1 MSLPSFS
8 TQGALFSLAGLGRR
22 LFGPADRYG
31 LFARKVYPL
40 LVAAR
45 PKLASLYCADNGR
58 PAVEP
63 VLLAGVS
70 LLQYLEG
77 APDRQ
82 AVDCLRYHVGWN
94 LALNRHVGDDLFH
107 PTCLVNFRQ
116 RLIAGGQS
124 AVVFAQIL
132 EGLVAA
138 GLVARQGK
146 QRLDSTQVF
155 GLVSRMSK
163 LECVRESLRLAL
175 AEVKERAQKFALPA
189 FWEQLWSRYVE
200 SKLDYKASRETLVGK
215 LQEAGADAWRLL
227 GWVERLSDKEIAQGE
242 EVKLL
247 RRVFGEQFEVAEGRE
262 PVVEPK
268 REWGSGTVQ
277 NPHEPEATWAA
288 KGRGAQKKEHVGY
301 KVQVAET
308 VNDAL
313 LAPGEPTRN
322 FIVGVATQPAHH
334 SDEAGAE
341 QMAAEQAAMGLDRP
355 PTQYVDAAYISA
367 EALAVAAAQGR
378 ELIGPAQPAPQPKEG
393 RFSAEAFAVEVEQRQ
408 ARCPGGRLNTQCSR
422 LEDKQ
427 TGKVVYRFE
436 WSTQCADCPLRG
448 QCVGE
453 GQKHRTLVVGEH
465 HTLLQARRQEQK
477 TEAFQEQVQARN
489 ALEGTQ
495 SELVRGHGLRQARYR
510 GLEKDRLQNYFIG
523 AACNAKR
530 WIRRLVWEFQH
541 GSVAAAVAVATG

>member
-8 TQGALFSLAGLGRR
+8 TQGALFSLAGLGRQ
-22 LFGPADRYG
+22 LFGPTDRYR
-31 LFARKVYPL
+31 LFAERIYPL

-45 PKLASLYCADNGR
+45 PKLAAVYCPDNGR

-63 VLLAGVS
+63 VLLLGVN

-77 APDRQ
+77 TPDRQ
-82 AVDCLRYHVGWN
+82 AVDCLRYHAGWN
-94 LALNRHVGDDLFH
+94 FALNRHLGDEVFH
-107 PTCLVNFRQ
+107 PTCLVNFRA
-116 RLIAGGQS
+116 RLIEQGQS
-124 AVVFAQIL
+124 ALAFAQVL
-132 EGLVAA
+132 DGLVAA

-155 GLVSRMSK
+155 GLVSRMSN

-175 AEVKERAQKFALPA
+175 EELKGRAQKFAPPA

-200 SKLDYKASRETLVGK
+200 SKLNYQVSRETLTAK
-215 LQEAGADAWRLL
+215 FKEAGADAWRLL
-227 GWVERLSDKEIAQGE
+227 DWVERLSDKEIAQGE
-242 EVKLL
+242 QVKLL
-247 RRVFGEQFEVAEGRE
+247 RRVFGEQFEVADGPA

-277 NPHEPEATWAA
+277 NPHDPEASWAA

-308 VNDAL
+308 VSEAKL
-313 LAPGEPTRN
+313 GPGEPTRN
-322 FIVGVATQPAHH
+322 FITGMVTQPAHH

-341 QMAAEQAAMGLDRP
+341 QMKAEQAALGLAKP
-355 PTQYVDAAYISA
+355 PVQYVDAAYVSGA
-367 EALAVAAAQGR
+367 KLAAVAAEGR
-378 ELIGPAQPAPQPKEG
+378 ELIGPAQPAPQPKDG
-393 RFSAEAFAVEVEQRQ
+393 RFSAEAFAVEVEGRQ
-408 ARCPGGRLNTQCSR
+408 ARCPAGKLNTQCSR
-422 LEDKQ
+422 LADQQ

-436 WSTQCADCPLRG
+436 WSTACADCPLRG
-448 QCVGE
+448 QCAGE
-453 GQKHRTLVVGEH
+453 GQKHRTLVGGEH
-465 HTLLQARRQEQK
+465 HTFLQARRLEQQ
-477 TEAFQEQVQARN
+477 TEAFQAQMRARN

-530 WIRRLVWEFQH
+530 WIRRLVWELKH
-541 GSVAAAVAVATG
+541 AALAAPAVATG